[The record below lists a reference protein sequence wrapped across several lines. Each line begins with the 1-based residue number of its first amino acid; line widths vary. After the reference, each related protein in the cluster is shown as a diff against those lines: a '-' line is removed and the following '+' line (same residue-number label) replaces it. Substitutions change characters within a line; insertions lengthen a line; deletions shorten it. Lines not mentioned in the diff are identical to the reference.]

1 MWYCLYM
8 ESKKG
13 QKWTY
18 LKKANSH
25 KCGKQIYGYQEGSW
39 AGRLGVTC
47 TGLLYIELITSKDLL
62 WVSQAAL
69 VVKSPAANAGD
80 AEGTVLW
87 LGQEQP
93 LEEGVA
99 TLSSILTW
107 RIPEAAEGWA
117 PRATGEAQSWTRLKG
132 QRTQARTWWVA
143 EGTLPSALE
152 WPYIYIW
159 ENNFKKCGYMYAY
172 NWSTLLLKLT

>member
-1 MWYCLYM
+1 MNLF
-8 ESKKG
+8 KKG
-13 QKWTY
+13 KQSQMWKTNLW
-18 LKKANSH
+18 LPG
-25 KCGKQIYGYQEGSW
+25 GKLGRETGSDMY
-39 AGRLGVTC
+39 R
-47 TGLLYIELITSKDLL
+47 LLYIELITSKDLL

-80 AEGTVLW
+80 AGGTVLW

-117 PRATGEAQSWTRLKG
+117 PRAT
-132 QRTQARTWWVA
+132 ARHRA
-143 EGTLPSALE
+143 GH
-152 WPYIYIW
+152 
-159 ENNFKKCGYMYAY
+159 G
-172 NWSTLLLKLT
+172 